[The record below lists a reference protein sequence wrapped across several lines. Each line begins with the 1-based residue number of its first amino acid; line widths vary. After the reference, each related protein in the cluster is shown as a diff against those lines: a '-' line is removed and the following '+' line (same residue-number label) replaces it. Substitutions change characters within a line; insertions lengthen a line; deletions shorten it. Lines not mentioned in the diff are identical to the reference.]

1 MHLVNSIYLSACL
14 SRQSLPQD
22 PTEVISTDYGRPACP
37 LTVLA
42 AIIHY
47 QPDPED
53 CAVIK
58 KDQVHSLVHFHL
70 SAIDLPCID
79 ISL

>member
-1 MHLVNSIYLSACL
+1 MHLVNLIYLSACL
-14 SRQSLPQD
+14 SQQSLPQG
-22 PTEVISTDYGRPACP
+22 PTEVIVADYDSRAYPMTGP
-37 LTVLA
+37 V

-47 QPDPED
+47 QPDPND

-58 KDQVHSLVHFHL
+58 KDQVHSLVHFLLFSIHL
-70 SAIDLPCID
+70 PSID